1 MRTRSLG
8 LTLAAGLSIFVAA
21 CSSGA
26 ATTAPSVEASVE
38 ASVAPSVEA
47 SVAPSVEAS
56 VAAGSNLK
64 IGVVTDIGTLNDKNF
79 NEYSYKG
86 AQQGATDIGAAN
98 PPAVVPKDQSEYA
111 KDIQDFVDQKFDI
124 IVSVGFNLTS
134 STTTA
139 AKANPD
145 IWFIGV
151 DQAPCVDEKGADD
164 ATFACKG
171 DAATLLPHYISIT
184 FKEDQ
189 AGYLA
194 GIVAAAVTKS
204 GEIGAIGGTTLCA
217 PCVRYIQGY
226 ELGAKSVTPSIVVKT
241 AYVTRDFSAA
251 AFSDQPGGK
260 AFANNF
266 LTTNSK
272 VDVIFQVAGLTGNGV
287 LDAACAKGI
296 DGIGVDVDQFLSYPA
311 ADKCLVTSAEKHLQ
325 NAVDLSIKAIADGSA
340 KGGNSLFD
348 ATNDGIGVSDFHDM
362 SSVVPADTQAKL
374 DAALAAM
381 KAGTLV
387 TCPADGCGVG
397 PS

>member
-8 LTLAAGLSIFVAA
+8 LTLTAGLSIFVAA

-26 ATTAPSVEASVE
+26 ATTAPSVAPSVE

-47 SVAPSVEAS
+47 SVAPSAP
-56 VAAGSNLK
+56 AAAQSDLK

-111 KDIQDFVDQKFDI
+111 KDIQDFIDQKFDI
-124 IVSVGFNLTS
+124 IVTVGFNLTS
-134 STTTA
+134 PTTTA

-145 IWFIGV
+145 AWFIGV
-151 DQAPCVDEKGADD
+151 DQSPCVDEQGNDD
-164 ATFACKG
+164 ATFSCKG
-171 DAATLLPHYISIT
+171 DAATLLPHYISVT

-204 GEIGAIGGTTLCA
+204 GEIGAIGGTTLCG

-251 AFSDQPGGK
+251 AFTDQPGGK
-260 AFANNF
+260 AFAGNF
-266 LTTNSK
+266 LTTNGK
-272 VDVIFQVAGLTGNGV
+272 VDVLFQVAGLTGNGV

-296 DGIGVDVDQFLSYPA
+296 YGIGVDVDQFLSYPA

-362 SSVVPADTQAKL
+362 ASKVPADLQAKL

>member
-1 MRTRSLG
+1 
-8 LTLAAGLSIFVAA
+8 
-21 CSSGA
+21 
-26 ATTAPSVEASVE
+26 
-38 ASVAPSVEA
+38 
-47 SVAPSVEAS
+47 
-56 VAAGSNLK
+56 
-64 IGVVTDIGTLNDKNF
+64 VT
-79 NEYSYKG
+79 
-86 AQQGATDIGAAN
+86 
-98 PPAVVPKDQSEYA
+98 
-111 KDIQDFVDQKFDI
+111 
-124 IVSVGFNLTS
+124 VGFNLTS
-134 STTTA
+134 STTKA
-139 AKANPD
+139 AKASPD
-145 IWFIGV
+145 TWFIGV
-151 DQAPCVDEKGADD
+151 DQAPCVDEQGNDD

-171 DAATLLPHYISIT
+171 DAGALLPHYISIT

-226 ELGAKSVTPSIVVKT
+226 ELGAKSVNPSIVVKT

-251 AFSDQPGGK
+251 AFTDQPGGK

-272 VDVIFQVAGLTGNGV
+272 VDVLFQVAGLTGNGV

-325 NAVDLSIKAIADGSA
+325 HAVDLAIKAIAAGTA
-340 KGGNSLFD
+340 KGGDNKFD

-362 SSVVPADTQAKL
+362 ASAVPADTQAKL

-387 TCPADGCGVG
+387 TCPADSCGA
-397 PS
+397 PPK